1 MVELGRVQLTAD
13 EIIRLRSGHIM
24 ELGRSPADPVDLV
37 VNGKL
42 LAKGELVEIEGSLGV
57 KILSLMKESD

>member
-1 MVELGRVQLTAD
+1 VQLTAD
-13 EIIRLRSGHIM
+13 EVIRLRAGQII

-37 VNGKL
+37 VAGKL

-57 KILSLMKESD
+57 KILSLVKDS